1 MNHIKGEIVMRTIA
15 IVMLVLS
22 GLCIENT
29 TALAQQED
37 ETCKTEYDIC
47 MKSCRKK

>member
-37 ETCKTEYDIC
+37 ACKEC
-47 MKSCRKK
+47 LAQQRACS